1 MNYLV
6 ILSGGVGARM
16 MSERPKQYI
25 EINKKPIIQ
34 YTIECF
40 DFTLFKK
47 IIIVVADNWKD
58 YVRNI
63 INNNFDKQLFDYA
76 VAGDSRQESIL
87 NGMNAIKDYSSEDV
101 VVIHDAARACLKP
114 NLVKKMIETTKSF
127 DGVMPVIPVK
137 DTIYLSKGGEQ
148 IDGLL
153 NRDELFAGQA
163 PEAFNL
169 KRYLEINR
177 GLSKEELASVRGSSE
192 IAYKNGFSIGLI
204 AGDEDNFKITT
215 PNDLERFK
223 LIVGGIC

>member
-63 INNNFDKQLFDYA
+63 VNNNFDKQLFDYEYT
-76 VAGDSRQESIL
+76 QL
-87 NGMNAIKDYSSEDV
+87 MNDFAY
-101 VVIHDAARACLKP
+101 
-114 NLVKKMIETTKSF
+114 N
-127 DGVMPVIPVK
+127 DGVIRIINSPYGDGTLI
-137 DTIYLSKGGEQ
+137 SKRWV
-148 IDGLL
+148 DGNAKLDLMFLTCKYEAYNGNLL
-153 NRDELFAGQA
+153 NR
-163 PEAFNL
+163 
-169 KRYLEINR
+169 INYKYFF
-177 GLSKEELASVRGSSE
+177 LVRIEKMGSHYIIYWS
-192 IAYKNGFSIGLI
+192 GMSL
-204 AGDEDNFKITT
+204 
-215 PNDLERFK
+215 
-223 LIVGGIC
+223 